1 MRQIYACVFVFLLL
15 LTAGVPAAAE
25 EVTAVAP
32 ATADGVNAG
41 VPAAAEKVQPEL
53 IEFICETYAV
63 SKDKLMVFE
72 SYEITMSYLDIN
84 LTIRTWAAD
93 SLNGQV
99 AWHQEEQ
106 RFIAEDELAQ
116 LFFQE
121 QDLANQE
128 YQQLQQQ
135 AGKMDVWLYQQV
147 QAGKEAAVYEI
158 YIFPFF
164 NLTPGLEKQI
174 RDLYT
179 QYGLEAPPELDT
191 GFPGY
196 TGSVD
201 SGRSEPGSPGA
212 VEPGFPGEDSP
223 PSPMPGEGTAS
234 KEPIPADT
242 VPIPEPIIGADG
254 TGVVGGDD
262 PVSSIDEREVI
273 PEEFYTA
280 LGQLYAQGFAQS
292 LANLKAYLDSLGI
305 EYREEMH
312 VISAIAT
319 AAQILDLRHRADV
332 QWIAS
337 SAIAEDLATDSPVP
351 GYNNA
356 DGREPA
362 PYTGESAGEVKA
374 LHAPGSNPTRTW
386 FYVGGAL
393 GLAVLGL
400 GIFFIT
406 RRKPKNISG

>member
-1 MRQIYACVFVFLLL
+1 MLRKIIACAFVFLLL
-15 LTAGVPAAAE
+15 LTAWVPAAAE

-41 VPAAAEKVQPEL
+41 VPAAAEEVQPEL

-72 SYEITMSYLDIN
+72 SYEISLSYLDIN
-84 LTIRTWAAD
+84 LSIHTWVTE
-93 SLNGQV
+93 SIKGQV

-116 LFFQE
+116 LVSQE

-128 YQQLQQQ
+128 FQQLQQQ

-147 QAGKEAAVYEI
+147 QAGKEDAVYEI
-158 YIFPFF
+158 YIYPVLD
-164 NLTPGLEKQI
+164 LTPSLEKQI
-174 RDLYT
+174 RDLYAA
-179 QYGLEAPPELDT
+179 YGLEAPPELDS
-191 GFPGY
+191 GY
-196 TGSVD
+196 MGYGGTVD
-201 SGRSEPGSPGA
+201 SVRSEPGGSGA
-212 VEPGFPGEDSP
+212 VEPGFPGEDCP

-234 KEPIPADT
+234 IEPIPADT

-254 TGVVGGDD
+254 TGAVGGDD
-262 PVSSIDEREVI
+262 PVSSIDDREVI

-280 LGQLYAQGFAQS
+280 LNQLYAQGFAQS
-292 LANLKAYLDSLGI
+292 LANLKAYLDTLNI
-305 EYREEMH
+305 KYREEMN
-312 VISAIAT
+312 VIFAAAT
-319 AAQILDLRHRADV
+319 GAQILDLRQRADV
-332 QWIAS
+332 QWITSCAK
-337 SAIAEDLATDSPVP
+337 DLATDTPAP
-351 GYNNA
+351 GYENT

-362 PYTGESAGEVKA
+362 HYTGESAGAIKA

-406 RRKPKNISG
+406 RRKPKNLSE